1 MSKKDKPPA
10 NDALAGDATGD
21 ATGDKISYRM
31 AASDKF
37 LNDKFAGGSR
47 ADDKTPANDR
57 DRPLYMISVAA
68 ELAGMHPQT
77 LRIYENKG
85 LVNPKRS
92 AGNTRLYSQADIE
105 QLELIGQLTSEGINL
120 AGVLR
125 ITDLQERLEKKEEE
139 IEALRR
145 RITRLEDRV
154 HELNM
159 RQQITALAKA
169 DTQMIQLWQE

>member
-1 MSKKDKPPA
+1 
-10 NDALAGDATGD
+10 
-21 ATGDKISYRM
+21 M
-31 AASDKF
+31 A
-37 LNDKFAGGSR
+37 
-47 ADDKTPANDR
+47 ANDR

-92 AGNTRLYSQADIE
+92 AGNTRLYSQSDIE

-125 ITDLQERLEKKEEE
+125 ITDLQERLDKKEEE
-139 IEALRR
+139 IEALRK
-145 RITRLEDRV
+145 RIARLEARL

-159 RQQITALAKA
+159 RQQITALARPETK
-169 DTQMIQLWQE
+169 MIQLWQE